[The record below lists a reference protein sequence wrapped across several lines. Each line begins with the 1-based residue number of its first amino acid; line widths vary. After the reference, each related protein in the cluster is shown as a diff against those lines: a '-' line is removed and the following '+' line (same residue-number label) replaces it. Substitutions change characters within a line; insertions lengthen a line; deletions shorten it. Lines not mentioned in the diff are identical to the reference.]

1 MVDIAAN
8 YRAIVERIGAAAAR
22 SGRDPGGVKLL
33 AASKSQSIEKIR
45 AAAAAGVRYFG
56 ENYVQEA
63 AVKKAAAG
71 GAEWHMIGHLQ
82 RNKVRTALELF
93 EVIESLDSA
102 ELARALDR
110 EGKARG
116 RAVRALIEVNLAGEA
131 TKSGVAKDR
140 LGALLEEVGK
150 LAWLRVEGLMTVPP
164 LSEDPEKARPLFR
177 DLAGLGRKYRDI
189 NTPNI
194 DLKELSMGM
203 SQDYTVAIEEGA
215 TLVRIGTALFGP
227 REARR

>member
-8 YRAIVERIGAAAAR
+8 YRAIVERIGEAAVR
-22 SGRDPGGVKLL
+22 SGRDPVGVKLL

-63 AVKKAAAG
+63 AAKKPAAPAL
-71 GAEWHMIGHLQ
+71 EWHMIGHLQ
-82 RNKVRTALELF
+82 RNKAKTAVELF
-93 EVIESLDSA
+93 DLIESVDSA

-110 EGKARG
+110 QGKARG
-116 RAVRALIEVNLAGEA
+116 RAVRALIEVNLGGEA
-131 TKSGVAKDR
+131 GKSGVARER
-140 LGALLEEVGK
+140 LGALLEEIGA
-150 LAWLRVEGLMTVPP
+150 LSWLSVEGLMTVPP
-164 LSEDPEKARPLFR
+164 LSEDAEKMRPYFR
-177 DLAGLGRKYRDI
+177 ALAELGRKYEKLDA
-189 NTPNI
+189 PGI

-203 SQDYTVAIEEGA
+203 SRDYAVAVEEGA

-227 REARR
+227 REA